1 MALLDWAI
9 ILIYISFLICLGLYL
24 NKKQNSINDYFL
36 GSKTLPWW
44 GVGFSTMAT
53 QLGAISFI
61 SAPAF
66 VGLRPGGGLIWLGYE
81 FAVPLAM
88 IFLIAVV
95 IPLFHKSGIISIYEF
110 LEMRFNRETRVFVS
124 IVFLVSRGLATGIS
138 IYAVALVLKVI
149 LNIPLEF
156 IILIIGAVALL
167 YDYMGGIRAV
177 IISDVIQ
184 MLIIIFGI
192 LTSIYYGLEL
202 TGGWSR
208 VIENISAERLVAV
221 DFSGMGIGGDSD
233 FGFWPLL
240 LGGFFLYTSYYGF
253 DQSQV
258 QREMSADSLRSSQKS
273 LIFNALARF
282 PIVLLYCLLGII
294 IGSFA
299 IMDPEFMSKIPSDN
313 IDLMIPTFIIHYL
326 PAGITGI
333 IITAILAASMS
344 SMDSALNSLSASSM
358 EDIIRPYFLKKRDD
372 NDLLRFSR
380 YVTLFWGLFC
390 TLFALVSGNISS
402 TVIESINMIGSI
414 FYGPIAAVFVMGIFS
429 RRVKSRHVIT
439 GGIAGVALN
448 FILAAGIVKISWLWW
463 NLTGFITALFGGL
476 LFSYLWP
483 EREEKEFKGEIPL
496 LFSIKW
502 VTVYLF
508 LVLYCSAIILFS
520 INIKKIFF

>member
-1 MALLDWAI
+1 MVLIDWI
-9 ILIYISFLICLGLYL
+9 IVIFYISILVSLGIYL

-36 GSKTLPWW
+36 GSKSLPWW
-44 GVGFSTMAT
+44 GVGLSTMAT

-110 LEMRFNRETRVFVS
+110 LQMRFNRETRVFVS
-124 IVFLVSRGLATGIS
+124 LVFLISRGLATGIS

-149 LNIPLEF
+149 LNIPLET
-156 IILIIGAVALL
+156 IILIIGVVALL
-167 YDYMGGIRAV
+167 YDYMGGIKAV

-184 MLIIIFGI
+184 MTIIIFGI
-192 LTSIYYGLEL
+192 LVSIYYGIEYI
-202 TGGWSR
+202 GGWSNI
-208 VIENISAERLVAV
+208 VENISAERLVAV
-221 DFSGMGIGGDSD
+221 DFNQLGIGRGSD

-258 QREMSADSLRSSQKS
+258 QREMSADSLLSSQKS

-294 IGSFA
+294 VGTFA
-299 IMDPEFMSKIPSDN
+299 VMEPEFFSKMPSDN
-313 IDLMIPTFIIHYL
+313 IDYMMPIFIIHYL
-326 PAGITGI
+326 PPGITGI
-333 IITAILAASMS
+333 IVTAILAASMS

-358 EDIIRPYFLKKRDD
+358 EDIVRPFFIKNSDEK
-372 NDLLRFSR
+372 DLLRYSR
-380 YVTLFWGLFC
+380 YVTLFWGIFC

-414 FYGPIAAVFVMGIFS
+414 FYGPIASVFVMGIFFK
-429 RRVKSRHVIT
+429 RVQSIHVIT
-439 GGIAGVALN
+439 GGIVGVAQNLM
-448 FILAAGIVKISWLWW
+448 LAVGIVKISWLWW
-463 NLTGFITALFGGL
+463 NLTGFITAFAVGI

-483 EREEKEFKGEIPL
+483 EREIKEFKGDISGIFSVKWIAIYFFLCLYCASIIIFSLNIKSL
-496 LFSIKW
+496 LF
-502 VTVYLF
+502 
-508 LVLYCSAIILFS
+508 
-520 INIKKIFF
+520 

>member
-1 MALLDWAI
+1 
-9 ILIYISFLICLGLYL
+9 
-24 NKKQNSINDYFL
+24 
-36 GSKTLPWW
+36 
-44 GVGFSTMAT
+44 
-53 QLGAISFI
+53 
-61 SAPAF
+61 
-66 VGLRPGGGLIWLGYE
+66 
-81 FAVPLAM
+81 
-88 IFLIAVV
+88 
-95 IPLFHKSGIISIYEF
+95 
-110 LEMRFNRETRVFVS
+110 
-124 IVFLVSRGLATGIS
+124 
-138 IYAVALVLKVI
+138 
-149 LNIPLEF
+149 
-156 IILIIGAVALL
+156 
-167 YDYMGGIRAV
+167 
-177 IISDVIQ
+177 
-184 MLIIIFGI
+184 
-192 LTSIYYGLEL
+192 
-202 TGGWSR
+202 
-208 VIENISAERLVAV
+208 
-221 DFSGMGIGGDSD
+221 
-233 FGFWPLL
+233 
-240 LGGFFLYTSYYGF
+240 
-253 DQSQV
+253 
-258 QREMSADSLRSSQKS
+258 
-273 LIFNALARF
+273 
-282 PIVLLYCLLGII
+282 
-294 IGSFA
+294 
-299 IMDPEFMSKIPSDN
+299 MSKIPSDN

-358 EDIIRPYFLKKRDD
+358 EDIIRPYFLKNRDD

-429 RRVKSRHVIT
+429 RRVTSRHVIT

-448 FILAAGIVKISWLWW
+448 FMLAAGIVKISWLWW

-520 INIKKIFF
+520 INIKKILF

>member
-1 MALLDWAI
+1 MELIDWMI
-9 ILIYISFLICLGLYL
+9 IFIYISLLVSLGIYL
-24 NKKQNSINDYFL
+24 NKKQNSIHDYFL
-36 GSKTLPWW
+36 GSKSLPWW

-66 VGLRPGGGLIWLGYE
+66 VGMRPGGGLIWLGYE

-95 IPLFHKSGIISIYEF
+95 IPLFHKTGIISIYEF

-149 LNIPLEF
+149 LNIPLAV

-167 YDYMGGIRAV
+167 YDYMGGIKAV

-184 MLIIIFGI
+184 MLIIVFGI
-192 LTSIYYGLEL
+192 LVCIYYGIEY

-208 VIENISAERLVAV
+208 IVENIGPERLVAV
-221 DFSGMGIGGDSD
+221 DFRQFGAGGDSD
-233 FGFWPLL
+233 FGFWPLF

-258 QREMSADSLRSSQKS
+258 QREMSADSLLSSQKS

-282 PIVLLYCLLGII
+282 PIVFLYCLLGII
-294 IGSFA
+294 IGAFA
-299 IMDPEFMSKIPSDN
+299 AMEPGFVDKMPSGS
-313 IDLMIPTFIIHYL
+313 IDYMIPTFIIHYL

-358 EDIIRPYFLKKRDD
+358 EDIVRPYFLKNRDESE
-372 NDLLRFSR
+372 LLRYSR

-402 TVIESINMIGSI
+402 TVIESINMIGSV
-414 FYGPIAAVFVMGIFS
+414 FYGPIASVFIMGIFFK
-429 RRVKSRHVIT
+429 RVKSRHVIS
-439 GGIAGVALN
+439 GGITGVVLN
-448 FILAAGIVKISWLWW
+448 FMLALGIVKISWLWW
-463 NLTGFITALFGGL
+463 NLTGFITALAVGL
-476 LFSYLWP
+476 LFSYIRP
-483 EREEKEFKGEIPL
+483 EGVEKEFVGEIPL
-496 LFSIKW
+496 IFSGKW
-502 VTVYLF
+502 VAIYIF
-508 LVLYCSAIILFS
+508 LGLYCGAIILFS
-520 INIKKIFF
+520 LNIKGLLF

>member
-1 MALLDWAI
+1 MTFLDWI
-9 ILIYISFLICLGLYL
+9 IIFIYMSLLICLGIYL
-24 NKKQNSINDYFL
+24 SKKQYSINDYFL
-36 GSKTLPWW
+36 GSKSLPWW

-66 VGLRPGGGLIWLGYE
+66 VGMRPGGGLIWLGYE

-149 LNIPLEF
+149 LNIPLAF

-167 YDYMGGIRAV
+167 YDYMGGIKAV

-184 MLIIIFGI
+184 MSIIIFGI
-192 LTSIYYGLEL
+192 LISIYYGLEL

-208 VIENISAERLVAV
+208 VVEYISPERMVAV
-221 DFSGMGIGGDSD
+221 DFTQMGIGEDSD
-233 FGFWPLL
+233 FGFLPLL

-258 QREMSADSLRSSQKS
+258 QREMSADSLLSSQKS

-282 PIVLLYCLLGII
+282 PVVLAYCLLGII
-294 IGSFA
+294 IGAFA
-299 IMDPEFMSKIPSDN
+299 AMEPGFIQKMPSDN
-313 IDLMIPTFIIHYL
+313 IDYMIPTFIIHYL

-358 EDIIRPYFLKKRDD
+358 EDIMRPYFLKNRDEG
-372 NDLLRFSR
+372 DLLRYSR
-380 YVTLFWGLFC
+380 YVTLFWGVFC

-429 RRVKSRHVIT
+429 RRISSRHVIT
-439 GGIAGVALN
+439 GGITGVLLN
-448 FILAAGIVKISWLWW
+448 FMLALGVVRLSWLWW
-463 NLTGFITALFGGL
+463 NLTGFITALGVGL
-476 LFSYLWP
+476 IFSYLRP
-483 EREEKEFKGEIPL
+483 SGVAKKFKGEIPL
-496 LFSIKW
+496 IFSVKW
-502 VTVYLF
+502 IFIYFF

-520 INIKKIFF
+520 VNIRDILF